1 LKIRGKIIRLGDNIN
16 TDVIIPAR
24 YLVTHEA
31 ATLAKHAFED
41 YCPEFRVKAAGGAVI
56 IAGENFGLGSSREH
70 AVIALKHSGVKAIV
84 AKSLA
89 RIFYRNSINLGLPAL
104 ILRGKKEEADRIED
118 GDEVEL
124 DVANG
129 VLTRIKTGEKFS
141 CDKMP
146 EFMMKIIEAGGLINY
161 FARKVEKNQWKARPD
176 NYL

>member
-1 LKIRGKIIRLGDNIN
+1 LKIRGRIIRLGDNVD

-31 ATLAKHAFED
+31 DVLAKHVFED
-41 YCPEFRVKAAGGAVI
+41 YYPEFRAKAAGGAIVV
-56 IAGENFGLGSSREH
+56 AGENFGLGSSREH
-70 AVIALKHSGVKAIV
+70 AVIALKHSGVKAVV
-84 AKSLA
+84 AESFA

-104 ILRGKKEEADRIED
+104 ILKGREGLDRLKDGEEA
-118 GDEVEL
+118 EL

-129 VLTRIKTGEKFS
+129 VLTIIKSGEKFS

-161 FARKVEKNQWKARPD
+161 FLKKRG
-176 NYL
+176 

>member
-1 LKIRGKIIRLGDNIN
+1 LKIRGRIIRLGDNVD

-31 ATLAKHAFED
+31 DVLAKHVFED
-41 YCPEFRVKAAGGAVI
+41 YYPEFRAKAAGGAIVV
-56 IAGENFGLGSSREH
+56 AGENFGLGSSREH

-84 AKSLA
+84 AESFA

-104 ILRGKKEEADRIED
+104 ILKGGEGLDRLKDGEEA
-118 GDEVEL
+118 EL

-129 VLTRIKTGEKFS
+129 VLTIIKSGEKFS

-161 FARKVEKNQWKARPD
+161 FLKKRG
-176 NYL
+176 

>member
-1 LKIRGKIIRLGDNIN
+1 MKIRGRIIRLDDNVD

-24 YLVTHEA
+24 YLVTHDAEV
-31 ATLAKHAFED
+31 LAKHVFED
-41 YCPEFRVKAAGGAVI
+41 YYPEFRAKASGGAI
-56 IAGENFGLGSSREH
+56 IVAGENFGLGSSREH

-84 AKSLA
+84 AKSFA

-104 ILRGKKEEADRIED
+104 IIRKTEGLERLKDEDEA
-118 GDEVEL
+118 EL

-129 VLTRIKTGEKFS
+129 VLTIIKTGEKFS

-161 FARKVEKNQWKARPD
+161 FLEKRR
-176 NYL
+176 

>member
-1 LKIRGKIIRLGDNIN
+1 MKIRGRIIRLDDNVD

-24 YLVTHEA
+24 YLVTHDAEV
-31 ATLAKHAFED
+31 LAKHVFED
-41 YCPEFRVKAAGGAVI
+41 YYPEFRAKASGGAI
-56 IAGENFGLGSSREH
+56 IVAGENFGLGSSREH

-84 AKSLA
+84 AKSFA

-104 ILRGKKEEADRIED
+104 IIRKTEGLERLKDEDEA
-118 GDEVEL
+118 EL

-129 VLTRIKTGEKFS
+129 VLTIIKTGEKFS

-161 FARKVEKNQWKARPD
+161 FLEKRG
-176 NYL
+176 

>member
-1 LKIRGKIIRLGDNIN
+1 MKIRGRIIRLDDNVD

-24 YLVTHEA
+24 YLVTHDAEV
-31 ATLAKHAFED
+31 LAKHVFED
-41 YCPEFRVKAAGGAVI
+41 YYPEFRAKASGGAI
-56 IAGENFGLGSSREH
+56 IVAGENFGLGSSREH

-84 AKSLA
+84 AKSFA

-104 ILRGKKEEADRIED
+104 IIRKTEGLERLKD
-118 GDEVEL
+118 GDEAEL

-129 VLTRIKTGEKFS
+129 VLTIIKTGEKFS

-161 FARKVEKNQWKARPD
+161 FLEKRG
-176 NYL
+176 

>member
-1 LKIRGKIIRLGDNIN
+1 LKIRGRIIRLGDNVD

-31 ATLAKHAFED
+31 DVLAKHVFED
-41 YCPEFRVKAAGGAVI
+41 YYPEFRAKAAGGAIVV
-56 IAGENFGLGSSREH
+56 AGENFGLGSSREH

-84 AKSLA
+84 AESFA

-104 ILRGKKEEADRIED
+104 ILKGREGLDRLKDGEEA
-118 GDEVEL
+118 EL

-129 VLTRIKTGEKFS
+129 VLTIIKSGEKFS

-146 EFMMKIIEAGGLINY
+146 EFIMKIIEAGGLINY
-161 FARKVEKNQWKARPD
+161 FLKKRG
-176 NYL
+176 

>member
-1 LKIRGKIIRLGDNIN
+1 MKIRGRIIRLDDNVD

-24 YLVTHEA
+24 YLVTHDAEV
-31 ATLAKHAFED
+31 LAKHVFED
-41 YCPEFRVKAAGGAVI
+41 YYPEFRAKASGGAI
-56 IAGENFGLGSSREH
+56 IVAGENFGLGSSREH

-84 AKSLA
+84 AKSFA

-104 ILRGKKEEADRIED
+104 IIRKTEGLERLKD
-118 GDEVEL
+118 GDEAEL

-129 VLTRIKTGEKFS
+129 VLTIIKTGEKFS

-161 FARKVEKNQWKARPD
+161 FLEKRR
-176 NYL
+176 

>member
-1 LKIRGKIIRLGDNIN
+1 MKIRGRIIRLGDNVD

-31 ATLAKHAFED
+31 DVLAKHVFED
-41 YCPEFRVKAAGGAVI
+41 YYPEFRAKAAGGAIVV
-56 IAGENFGLGSSREH
+56 AGENFGLGSSREH

-84 AKSLA
+84 AESFA

-104 ILRGKKEEADRIED
+104 ILKGREGLDRLKDGEEA
-118 GDEVEL
+118 EL

-129 VLTRIKTGEKFS
+129 VLTIIKSGEKFS

-146 EFMMKIIEAGGLINY
+146 EFIMKIIEAGGLINY
-161 FARKVEKNQWKARPD
+161 FLKKRG
-176 NYL
+176 